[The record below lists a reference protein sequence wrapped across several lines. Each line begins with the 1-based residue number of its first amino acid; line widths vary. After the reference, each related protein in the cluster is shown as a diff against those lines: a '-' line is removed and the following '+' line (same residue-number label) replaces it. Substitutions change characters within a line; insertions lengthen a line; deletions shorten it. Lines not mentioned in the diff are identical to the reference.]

1 MSNKESNI
9 IICRATTNDIEDIVK
24 LRLEFIE
31 EIKPRYKEYK
41 YNGGVGYQRK
51 KERKKLLRLRIWPE
65 KIIYY

>member
-31 EIKPRYKEYK
+31 EIKPRYKEYDFFHVAIVL
-41 YNGGVGYQRK
+41 VGK
-51 KERKKLLRLRIWPE
+51 GRIV
-65 KIIYY
+65 